1 MVDISAF
8 EKLSSQTCHCLQIHT
23 RARRVSVTEFLRSS
37 NKGWYGVQVNRQE
50 AAVVALAATVA
61 NLFES
66 WLGAT
71 VQGRISWLTNDLV
84 NVIQISLAAAIA
96 ITARYFFLA

>member
-1 MVDISAF
+1 M
-8 EKLSSQTCHCLQIHT
+8 
-23 RARRVSVTEFLRSS
+23 
-37 NKGWYGVQVNRQE
+37 NRQE
-50 AAVVALAATVA
+50 AAIVALAATVA

-96 ITARYFFLA
+96 ICARAALLA